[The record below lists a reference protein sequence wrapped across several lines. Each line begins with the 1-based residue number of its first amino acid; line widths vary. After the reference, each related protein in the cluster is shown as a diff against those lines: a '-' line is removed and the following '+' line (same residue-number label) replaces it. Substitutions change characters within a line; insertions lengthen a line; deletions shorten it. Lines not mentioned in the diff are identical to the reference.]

1 MGWGIFYN
9 DTVTLFNKCLDENT
23 GEELW
28 FPKVFE
34 GVNLVETKGNH
45 IKETGLE
52 NADSAKLYLMGKLL
66 DSYVTQIEWEKL
78 SEADKMIYYTFAPGK
93 DFFVKGD
100 KSDVLITD
108 DFYQYMK
115 ENCDSVYKVTTV
127 DHYSDVM
134 KHMEVGGK

>member
-1 MGWGIFYN
+1 MKISDKEKGINHNLYGW
-9 DTVTLFNKCLDENT
+9 T
-23 GEELW
+23 EEDQNEYYDYLATQEQE
-28 FPKVFE
+28 PE
-34 GVNLVETKGNH
+34 EETDYV
-45 IKETGLE
+45 LE
-52 NADSAKLYLMGKLL
+52 MIQKNEQA
-66 DSYVTQIEWEKL
+66 QIEWEKL